1 MKYLISRT
9 DAIGQNILTMPMAQA
24 IKEMD
29 PSATVAF
36 ITSKTSSVLFKNHP
50 YVDKVYVLDRA
61 SSYPKKVK
69 RSLDIF
75 NEYKPDI
82 YLYTGGSQT
91 PNFVAWLK
99 KIPFRGGHLKRWQS
113 NFTLNRAIRQIRSEV
128 EGHEVFYNVALLNEL
143 DNYHKIEDKE
153 YLPIFN
159 FKESE
164 NDFGEFKEALS
175 KEGLDCE
182 RELIFIHPGP
192 SEGILS
198 WPAKNFSTFI
208 KRINNIYPKRFN
220 FIISHIPSDI
230 RYVGPIKAEL
240 SDYEEKNI
248 FYFNGKKRGIVNFLN
263 ILKHA
268 KLFIGPSSGA
278 IQMAA
283 ALEVAL
289 IAIFSPIKSQSSL
302 RWGAKGKGFIKNI
315 TPNVVCGEPDS
326 CLGIE
331 CPYYDCMAKL
341 EEDRVIELAKTILN
355 K

>member
-9 DAIGQNILTMPMAQA
+9 DAIGPNILTMPMAQA

-29 PSATVAF
+29 PNATVAF
-36 ITSKTSSVLFKNHP
+36 ITSKTSAVLFKNHP
-50 YVDKVYVLDRA
+50 FVDKVFILDRA

-69 RSLDIF
+69 KSLQIF
-75 NEYKPDI
+75 NEYRPDV

-113 NFTLNRAIRQIRSEV
+113 NFTLNRAVRQVRSEV
-128 EGHEVFYNVALLNEL
+128 EGHEVFYNVALLGEL
-143 DNYHKIEDKE
+143 ENYSKIENRE

-159 FKESE
+159 FTESDSDIGTFNKEL
-164 NDFGEFKEALS
+164 EAQ
-175 KEGLDCE
+175 GLDSS

-192 SEGILS
+192 SDGILS
-198 WPAKNFSTFI
+198 WPAKNFATFI
-208 KRINNIYPKRFN
+208 KRINGIYPNRFN
-220 FIISHIPSDI
+220 FIISHIPSDMK
-230 RYVGPIKAEL
+230 YVAPIKNEL
-240 SDYEEKNI
+240 VEYEDKNI
-248 FYFNGKKRGIVNFLN
+248 FYFDGKKGGIVNFLN

-302 RWGAKGKGFIKNI
+302 RWGAKGRGFIKNI
-315 TPNVVCGEPDS
+315 TPNVVCGEPET

-341 EEDRVIELAKTILN
+341 EEDRVIEIAKSVLN